1 MPDSEETKTTT
12 TETTTVKT
20 DSEKNGQEQ
29 LGGEVTTT
37 KTEKS
42 GDDQS

>member
-12 TETTTVKT
+12 TKTTTVKT
-20 DSEKNGQEQ
+20 DSEENGKEQ
-29 LGGEVTTT
+29 PGGPVTTT

-42 GDDQS
+42 EDDQ